1 MLPVGAPVLS
11 DMAIAPEGG
20 HLVLN
25 ASGRLSVDRTT
36 IVGHHRPS
44 GDVLLTSIATAA
56 GRRGAAI
63 VLTGMGNDG
72 AAGAAA
78 VHAAG
83 GLAIT
88 QDEASS
94 AIYGMPKAAF
104 DRGVNLALPPD
115 QIIQRL
121 KALRYQPLGVPR

>member
-1 MLPVGAPVLS
+1 M
-11 DMAIAPEGG
+11 
-20 HLVLN
+20 
-25 ASGRLSVDRTT
+25 SVDRTT
-36 IVGHHRPS
+36 IVGYHRPS
-44 GDVLLTSIATAA
+44 GDILLTSIATAA
-56 GRRGAAI
+56 GRHGAVI
-63 VLTGMGNDG
+63 VLTGMGSDG

-104 DRGVNLALPPD
+104 DRGVDLSLPPE
-115 QIIQRL
+115 QIIGCL
-121 KALRYQPLGVPR
+121 KALRCQPLGTPR